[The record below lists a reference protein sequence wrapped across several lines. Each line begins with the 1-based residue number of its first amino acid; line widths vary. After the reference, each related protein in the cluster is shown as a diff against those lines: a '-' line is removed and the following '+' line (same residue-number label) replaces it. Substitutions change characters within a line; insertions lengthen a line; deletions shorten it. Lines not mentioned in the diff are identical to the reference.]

1 MHKYQEARLT
11 LHSHSKVQQDLIH
24 ERARNISLIEKI
36 GGRVA
41 ELELA
46 IKRYEKGVGGVAE
59 DNRLEH
65 LLEEVRR
72 VKEEINGLI
81 KRQK

>member
-1 MHKYQEARLT
+1 M
-11 LHSHSKVQQDLIH
+11 
-24 ERARNISLIEKI
+24 SLIEKM

-41 ELELA
+41 EMELA
-46 IKRYEKGVGGVAE
+46 IKRYEKGVGGVAK

-65 LLEEVRR
+65 LKEEVRR
-72 VKEEINGLI
+72 VKDEINGLI